1 MLKSKAELNSKAV
14 TNNKIL
20 DKLSEDIQ
28 DKENTIDHLN
38 AQRETLLDNYIKA

>member
-1 MLKSKAELNSKAV
+1 M

-20 DKLSEDIQ
+20 DSLAEDIEQ
-28 DKENTIDHLN
+28 KETILEHFN